1 MKNFKN
7 EYTSLY
13 KATSDKLKI
22 VWTLAYA
29 WRKLFFLCIERKRGD
44 IRELPIKNSRF
55 NISQEGEKKRVVEN
69 TKEKYED
76 TLEDFLYTLMERLKT
91 MRESF
96 DSAIPYG
103 ILIFNNRKEEKL
115 SEIRFA
121 THAYWTCKEREL

>member
-1 MKNFKN
+1 MNF
-7 EYTSLY
+7 SLC
-13 KATSDKLKI
+13 LKK
-22 VWTLAYA
+22 T
-29 WRKLFFLCIERKRGD
+29 FFLCIERKRGD
-44 IRELPIKNSRF
+44 IREVPIKNSRF

-121 THAYWTCKEREL
+121 THAY